1 MNRKEV
7 LEEHERKVCERLR
20 EARMTGGERTSVNV
34 VFSVF
39 KDAVTA
45 KAEKKQWDIE

>member
-7 LEEHERKVCERLR
+7 KLEYERKVCERLR
-20 EARMTGGERTSVNV
+20 EARMTVEERESISE

-39 KDAVTA
+39 
-45 KAEKKQWDIE
+45 